1 MKTKKIINFSDPLEL
16 DNQNGIQYENCI
28 HQLNSSHVIINSN
41 LLYNCSKYLK
51 FLEKGRP
58 IVDFSNV
65 NLVTKSL
72 CLPIK
77 RDPEEYRTAF
87 IVNIICITWPYL
99 IFWTMCSR
107 ELWIHMQ
114 GHVILKILFWPLS
127 ILCAPFFI
135 IYIAFKQVIYK
146 FLHKRAKRKNKYREQ
161 LRQSEYFWGISR
173 TAEAALESC
182 GQLILQIWLLSSDFD
197 SLRNDSASELVD
209 KSYDG
214 IVFFLSFGAK
224 NATDIEKSLGKMVMS
239 LIALVCGVA
248 ASYRTLK
255 RGAVKLSNTLFI
267 YFSLTCQVSNYL
279 LGPNHVQVNCS

>member
-1 MKTKKIINFSDPLEL
+1 MEIP
-16 DNQNGIQYENCI
+16 NGIQYEDCI
-28 HQLNSSHVIINSN
+28 HQYNSSHIILNSN
-41 LLYNCSKYLK
+41 LLYNCSKYFK
-51 FLEKGRP
+51 NVKKDP
-58 IVDFSNV
+58 HHHDFSKI
-65 NLVTKSL
+65 NLVTENQCS
-72 CLPIK
+72 PIK
-77 RDPEEYRTAF
+77 RDPAEYRTAF
-87 IVNIICITWPYL
+87 IVNIICITWPYF

-107 ELWIHMQ
+107 ELWSHMQ

-161 LRQSEYFWGISR
+161 LQQSEYFWGISR

-267 YFSLTCQVSNYL
+267 YFSLTCQVSSL
-279 LGPNHVQVNCS
+279 DLGTLQA

>member
-1 MKTKKIINFSDPLEL
+1 M
-16 DNQNGIQYENCI
+16 DNQKGIPYENCI
-28 HQLNSSHVIINSN
+28 HQLNSSHINSIALLN
-41 LLYNCSKYLK
+41 AYLYNCSKYLN
-51 FLEKGRP
+51 FEKGP
-58 IVDFSNV
+58 IANFPNV
-65 NLVTKSL
+65 NLTENQ
-72 CLPIK
+72 CFPIK

-87 IVNIICITWPYL
+87 IVNIICITWPYF

-161 LRQSEYFWGISR
+161 LQQSEYFWGISR

-267 YFSLTCQVSNYL
+267 YFSLTCQVSYL
-279 LGPNHVQVNCS
+279 LSRYLG